1 MDLKKMLLNDRKCM
15 KELCITGSLD
25 MRNPQ
30 KSIATVCG
38 IGYTGKREG
47 TVASVVYCTIFLY

>member
-1 MDLKKMLLNDRKCM
+1 MYERI
-15 KELCITGSLD
+15 CITGWLD
-25 MRNPQ
+25 MGNPQ